1 MKPLVTLDQL
11 VHALIQDAE
20 SPEEVVA
27 TAVHMVNSGAV
38 DLVGT
43 TSASKLDA
51 RRLAE
56 LDEYLLA
63 A

>member
-11 VHALIQDAE
+11 VHALIQDAD

-38 DLVGT
+38 ELVGT
-43 TSASKLDA
+43 ASATRLDA
-51 RRLAE
+51 RRIAE
-56 LDEYLLA
+56 LDDYLLA

>member
-38 DLVGT
+38 GLVGT

>member
-11 VHALIQDAE
+11 VHALMQDAD

-27 TAVHMVNSGAV
+27 TAVHLVKSGAV
-38 DLVGT
+38 ELAGPA
-43 TSASKLDA
+43 SATRLDA
-51 RRLAE
+51 KGLAA